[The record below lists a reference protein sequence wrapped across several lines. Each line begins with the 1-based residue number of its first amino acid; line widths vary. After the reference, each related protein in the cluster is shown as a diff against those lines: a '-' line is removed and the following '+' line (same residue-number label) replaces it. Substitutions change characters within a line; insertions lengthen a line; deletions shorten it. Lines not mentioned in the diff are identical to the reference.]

1 MPRFNKSQINELK
14 NYLYTSNIHDSV
26 IKNVLYERAQK
37 TLTIKISTPINNQ
50 EINIHFLDVHTV
62 LFISGKELGNS
73 DTILSL
79 SIEDNYSNLQT
90 NSSMFD
96 KNIINSLYMMFQ
108 MFSGDELHIASQE
121 VFFESAK

>member
-14 NYLYTSNIHDSV
+14 NYLYTSNIHDGV
-26 IKNVLYERAQK
+26 IKNVLYERAKK
-37 TLTIKISTPINNQ
+37 TLTIKISTHINNQ
-50 EINIHFLDVHTV
+50 EINVHFLDVHTV
-62 LFISGKELGNS
+62 LFISGKESGNS